1 MPSIKQR
8 IKSLEH
14 QACGGFA
21 GYVVIS
27 SWEYDNATGA
37 DALAKHVAANGP
49 VTDGKQVVFI
59 GWPA

>member
-21 GYVVIS
+21 GYVVVR
-27 SWEYDNATGA
+27 SWEYDTSTGA
-37 DALAKHVAANGP
+37 DALAQYVAANGP
-49 VTDGKQVVFI
+49 VADDKQVVLI